1 MPYIVTG
8 GAGFI
13 GSHLVDRLVGS
24 MRDTIVIDD
33 LSSGNYINKRSKFI
47 KQDLRRQVRINL
59 PKGAG
64 IFHLAANPSVKD
76 SMIDISNHFD
86 RDVKTTLNVMEAAR
100 KADSEFLIFLS
111 TSAVYGDTKKIPTD
125 ESVAPNPISN
135 YAEFKLLCEKIIEFY
150 SRIYG
155 MRSVSLR
162 LANVVGKRS
171 DHGVTVDLIDKLRD
185 DPKVLELLGDG
196 KQEKSYIYIDDVI
209 DAILLSVKKA
219 PKSYSVYNIGS
230 ADRISVDRIA
240 EIIER
245 KMCVSPRHVYKPVG
259 GGRGWQ
265 GDTRIMQLDSSK
277 IGKLGWKPKFNS
289 SQAVSKAVEGLLEGS

>member
-13 GSHLVDRLVGS
+13 GSHLVDRLVGTR
-24 MRDTIVIDD
+24 RDTIVIDD

-47 KQDLRRQVRINL
+47 KHDLRRPLKISL
-59 PKGAG
+59 PKGSG

-76 SMIDISNHFD
+76 SMLDIFNHFD
-86 RDVKTTLNVMEAAR
+86 RDVKTTLNTLEAAR
-100 KADSEFLIFLS
+100 KSDSEFLIFLS
-111 TSAVYGDTKKIPTD
+111 TSAVYGDTRKIPTD

-135 YAEFKLLCEKIIEFY
+135 YAEFKLLSEKMIEFY
-150 SRIYG
+150 SKTYG
-155 MRSVSLR
+155 LKAVSLR

-209 DAILLSVKKA
+209 DAMLLTVKKA
-219 PKSYSVYNIGS
+219 PKYFSVYNVGS
-230 ADRISVDRIA
+230 SDRISVNRIA

-245 KMCVSPRHVYKPVG
+245 KMRVSPKHVYRPFG
-259 GGRGWQ
+259 DGRGWK
-265 GDTRIMQLDSSK
+265 GDTKMMQLDSSK
-277 IGKLGWKPKFNS
+277 IIRLGWKPRFNS
-289 SQAVSKAVEGLLEGS
+289 SQAVSKAVEDLLEGA